1 MYFSEF
7 HSIRIVF
14 PATYDNV
21 LMAIVRF
28 YMIFFCVRQQLSK
41 ADNFCETRWS
51 DIPNLPDSFFI
62 FFFSNCYRSTK
73 SSPNQLRQQATPPF
87 WWLPHFSQGPIW
99 QALSIQNGANKFV
112 EKWWGHNS
120 SKRARPREYSPRRTE
135 TTLSCW
141 TRICI
146 IKMFAF
152 HNLPRRTQGTHSEIW
167 HVTL

>member
-1 MYFSEF
+1 
-7 HSIRIVF
+7 
-14 PATYDNV
+14 
-21 LMAIVRF
+21 MAIVRF
-28 YMIFFCVRQQLSK
+28 NLIDSFRQLDSVRQLWQLYK
-41 ADNFCETRWS
+41 AVNFCETRWI
-51 DIPNLPDSFFI
+51 DITAWLL
-62 FFFSNCYRSTK
+62 FFSICYRSTK

-99 QALSIQNGANKFV
+99 KALSIQNGANKFV

-146 IKMFAF
+146 IKMFTF
-152 HNLPRRTQGTHSEIW
+152 HNLPRRTQGTNSEIW